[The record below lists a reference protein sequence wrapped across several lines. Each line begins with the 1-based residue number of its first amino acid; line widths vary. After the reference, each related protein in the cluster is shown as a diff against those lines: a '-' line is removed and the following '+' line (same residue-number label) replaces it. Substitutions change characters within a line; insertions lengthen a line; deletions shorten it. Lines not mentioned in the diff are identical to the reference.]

1 VDCLQVFLKKSGEE
15 RYLGRSLAVYINRD
29 RPKLGKTKV
38 PGTGVGFLDSG
49 LELLTQKEGT
59 MKEMHSRRRI
69 VSAQKVRRGLTLI
82 EVLIVLTILLIIA
95 SLAVTNLIAVQRRAY
110 INAAR
115 TQIKA
120 FEQPLHAYYLDF
132 NEYPPSLDALITP
145 PADLADPTKWNGPY
159 LDAQAV
165 PLDPWGREYQY
176 LYPGQYNTDKPDIWS
191 LGPDGVDGTE
201 DDITN
206 WGQ

>member
-1 VDCLQVFLKKSGEE
+1 MGQVCSPESVE
-15 RYLGRSLAVYINRD
+15 S
-29 RPKLGKTKV
+29 
-38 PGTGVGFLDSG
+38 
-49 LELLTQKEGT
+49 LTQEEV
-59 MKEMHSRRRI
+59 EMREINHRKRNRSSR
-69 VSAQKVRRGLTLI
+69 AVRQGLTLI

-191 LGPDGVDGTE
+191 MGPDGVDGTE

>member
-1 VDCLQVFLKKSGEE
+1 MGWQRQKDGKMRQTKGFVRKK
-15 RYLGRSLAVYINRD
+15 L
-29 RPKLGKTKV
+29 
-38 PGTGVGFLDSG
+38 
-49 LELLTQKEGT
+49 
-59 MKEMHSRRRI
+59 SRTTR
-69 VSAQKVRRGLTLI
+69 KGLTLI

-120 FEQPLHAYYLDF
+120 FKQPLHAYYLDF

-191 LGPDGVDGTE
+191 MGPDGVDGTE